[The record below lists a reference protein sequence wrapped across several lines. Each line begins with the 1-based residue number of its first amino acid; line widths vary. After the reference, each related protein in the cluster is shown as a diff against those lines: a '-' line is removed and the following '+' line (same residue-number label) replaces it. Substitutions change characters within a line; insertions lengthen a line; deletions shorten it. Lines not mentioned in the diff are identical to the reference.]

1 MKRYFLFASLAFS
14 ITVAAQDKKT
24 WDINTPDAPGKTVSF
39 TVSEGTWMNLDV
51 SPDGKTIV
59 FDLLGDIYTIPVS
72 GGTAKPLRTGMPMEV
87 QPRFS
92 PDGKHIL
99 FTSDAGGG
107 DNVWVMKNDGTG
119 ARQVTKETFR
129 LLNNGVWSP
138 DGQYIIARKHFT
150 STRSLGAGEIWIYH
164 ISGGDGMQLVPKRN
178 EQQDINEPS
187 ASADGYIY
195 YSEDMYPG
203 GGFEYNKDPNKQ
215 IFAIKRFNRE
225 KGEIENVTGGPG
237 GAVRPQVSPDGTM
250 LAFVR
255 RVRNMSV
262 LFIRN
267 IKTGE
272 EWPVYE
278 KLSKD
283 QQEAWTIF
291 GSYTNFAW
299 LPGNKEIIIWAHGR
313 INRVH
318 IEKPNEATTIP
329 FTVNATHRI
338 TDAARFEQNIDQ
350 DEFDVKVIR
359 HASTSPDG
367 KSLLFSALGAIY
379 IKSLPDGKPRR
390 LTTENEAFEFE
401 PSFSPDGKQ
410 VAFVTWN
417 DSLAG
422 GLYIMDASGKGQ
434 PKKLNTA
441 KGMFREPSF
450 SPDGKTIVY
459 RRESGNGLTGA
470 GFTTK
475 PGTYIIPSAGGEETF
490 VINKGARPAFS
501 ASGERIYY
509 QSGGYV
515 ANQQNKSFG
524 SVKLDGTDDR
534 QIFKS
539 AYGGQFTVSPDGNWV
554 AFTDLH
560 EVYIAAFPGVGKVVE
575 VGSGM
580 KSFPI
585 KRVSKN
591 AGVNL
596 HWSGDSKKLH
606 YTLGDQYY
614 TILLEDR
621 FEFIANKPDS
631 LFKYPEK
638 GVAVGLKAKTDKP
651 SGRIAFTNAR
661 IITMEGNE
669 VIEGGTVLVNG
680 NRIEAVGKNIEVP
693 RGAKVI
699 DATGKTIMPG
709 MIDAHAHGSHF
720 YTGLTPQSFWPYHVN
735 LAFGVT
741 TMHDPS
747 ANTETVFGQ
756 SELVK
761 TGKLTG
767 PRVFSTG
774 TIIYGADGDFKTV
787 VNNLDDARSAVRRA
801 KAWGAFSIKSYNQP
815 RREQRQMLIKA
826 AKEEGIEVVPEG
838 GSFFFH
844 NLSMIL
850 DGHTTIEH
858 NMPIHVLYKDV
869 IELWKNSGTAYTPT
883 LIVSYGSMSGQQYFW
898 QNYDVWKDYR
908 LMSFTPR
915 SVIDPQARHRT
926 KIPEEEYL
934 NGHILTSASAKW
946 LSDAGVKVNMGAHG
960 ELQGLGAHWETWM
973 LAQGGMTPHEALR
986 AATLNPAQSLGL
998 SNSIGSIKAGMLADL
1013 LVLGSNPLEDIHNTR
1028 TIQYTMVN
1036 GRLYNAETMNEEGN
1050 HPRPRGKFYW
1060 ELGRYA
1066 DHFDWHMESEGHGC
1080 SDH

>member
-1 MKRYFLFASLAFS
+1 MKTYFLLASLAFS
-14 ITVAAQDKKT
+14 TTVAAQDKKT
-24 WDINTPDAPGKTVSF
+24 WNINTPDAPGKTVSF

-59 FDLLGDIYTIPVS
+59 FDLLGDIYSIPVS
-72 GGTAKPLRTGMPMEV
+72 GGTAKALRTGMPMEV

-107 DNVWVMKNDGTG
+107 DNVWVMRNDGSD
-119 ARQVTKETFR
+119 ARQITKETFR

-237 GAVRPQVSPDGTM
+237 GAVRPQVSPDGSM

-255 RVRNMSV
+255 RVREKTV

-299 LPGNKEIIIWAHGR
+299 LPGNKEVIIWANGKLNR
-313 INRVH
+313 IH
-318 IEKPNEATTIP
+318 IDKPNEAVNIP
-329 FTVNATHRI
+329 FTVTSSHRI
-338 TDAARFEQNIDQ
+338 TDAVRFEQQIDPA
-350 DEFDVKVIR
+350 EFDVKVIR

-367 KSLLFSALGAIY
+367 KTLLFSALGAIY
-379 IKSLPDGKPRR
+379 IKALPEGKPRR
-390 LTTENEAFEFE
+390 ITGNDSSFEYE

-410 VAFVTWN
+410 VVYVTWN

-422 GLYIMDASGKGQ
+422 GIYIADANGKGQ
-434 PKKLNTA
+434 PKKLNA
-441 KGMFREPSF
+441 SKGMFREPSF
-450 SPDGKTIVY
+450 SPDAKTIVY
-459 RRESGNGLTGA
+459 RREAGNGLAGA
-470 GFTTK
+470 GFTSK
-475 PGTYIIPSAGGEETF
+475 PGIYTMPSAGGEETF
-490 VINKGARPAFS
+490 VMAKGAKPVFS
-501 ASGERIYY
+501 ANGERIYY

-515 ANQQNKSFG
+515 PNQQNKSFG
-524 SVKLDGTDDR
+524 WVKTDGSDDR

-560 EVYIAAFPGVGKVVE
+560 EVYIAAFPGVGKTVE

-580 KSFPI
+580 KSFPV

-596 HWSGDSKKLH
+596 HWSSDSKKLH

-614 TILLEDR
+614 TISLEDR
-621 FEFIANKPDS
+621 FEFVANKPDS

-638 GVAVGLKAKTDKP
+638 GIAVGLKAKTDKP
-651 SGRIAFTNAR
+651 TGRVAFTNAR

-680 NRIEAVGKNIEVP
+680 NKIEAVGRNVEVP
-693 RGAKVI
+693 RGTKII

-720 YTGLTPQSFWPYHVN
+720 HTGLIPQNLWPYYVN
-735 LAFGVT
+735 LAYGVT

-756 SELVK
+756 SEMVK
-761 TGKLTG
+761 AGKIAG

-774 TIIYGADGDFKTV
+774 TILYGADGDFKTV
-787 VNNLDDARSAVRRA
+787 INNLDDARSAVRRA

-815 RREQRQMLIKA
+815 RREQRQMLIQA

-858 NMPIHVLYKDV
+858 NMPIHVLYNDV
-869 IELWKNSGTAYTPT
+869 VNLWKNSATAYTPT
-883 LIVSYGSMSGQQYFW
+883 LVVSYGSMSGQAYFW
-898 QNYDVWKDYR
+898 QSSNVWEKER
-908 LMSFTPR
+908 LMAFTPR
-915 SVIDPQARHRT
+915 SVIDPQARHRVM
-926 KIPEEEYL
+926 IPDEEYH
-934 NGHILTSASAKW
+934 NGHILTSKSAKK
-946 LSDAGVKVNMGAHG
+946 LTDEGVKVNMGAHG

-973 LAQGGMTPHEALR
+973 MAQGGMTPHEALR
-986 AATLNPAQSLGL
+986 TATINPAQSLGFG
-998 SNSIGSIKAGMLADL
+998 NSLGSIKAGKLADL
-1013 LVLGSNPLEDIHNTR
+1013 LVLSSNPLDDIRNTES
-1028 TIQYTMVN
+1028 IEYTMVN
-1036 GRLYNAETMNEEGN
+1036 GRLFNAATMNEEGN

-1060 ELGRYA
+1060 EQVRNA
-1066 DHFDWHMESEGHGC
+1066 EHFEWHMEGEAHGC
-1080 SDH
+1080 DAH